1 MKVHQK
7 FILFLLSI
15 LFATCQVMAPLPDA
29 AISRSDYQ
37 DIVVFK
43 KNLCFY
49 TNLGSSST
57 RSEDSGSLSLESL
70 LDRDASETIVFKNF
84 QITQIPF
91 KCNDSEPNVALTS
104 ERLISIPAD
113 SLTIVRKYVI
123 ETVDTLT
130 GAIQLNVAAMIPET
144 DNFRTFG
151 GDSFSFLDKSTFRG
165 YVIYSELDGTYADV
179 YKYGHGPI
187 QGMRLIPADNITDSS
202 EMIYLSVPQIMET
215 KGGAEKDSQET
226 ILDPSYCIA
235 DRDNSNIDLGEEED
249 EDGSGHSITPPVSSG
264 GGGGGGGLIG
274 GQFTD
279 GRDDSS
285 DLDRFTYQIALYS
298 ADGGYTMGSG
308 QYSLGNVAICKAI
321 PSEDSFVFDRWTGD
335 FKNKAAEVVIT
346 VDKDIESTAYFANP
360 LEVVKRPCWD
370 KETGKANP
378 LVEMELAPTDKADKQ
393 ILGATFGMTRFSRT
407 RKHSGLDLYA
417 EPGTP
422 IYSMFDG
429 VVALPYVTEQ
439 PTKTDQEYP
448 ADYMGDKNN
457 AGNRIYIQSS
467 VNGEKIA
474 VGYWHLMEGT
484 PVAINPRTGRPFKVG
499 DTVYQGELIAYT
511 GITGNAY
518 NVPNPHLHLS
528 VKNGSGVFVDP
539 EDYINGKVS
548 ASQVNG
554 LRTVN
559 STDIKGINCDDEEK
573 ELTIYY

>member
-1 MKVHQK
+1 
-7 FILFLLSI
+7 
-15 LFATCQVMAPLPDA
+15 
-29 AISRSDYQ
+29 
-37 DIVVFK
+37 
-43 KNLCFY
+43 
-49 TNLGSSST
+49 
-57 RSEDSGSLSLESL
+57 
-70 LDRDASETIVFKNF
+70 
-84 QITQIPF
+84 
-91 KCNDSEPNVALTS
+91 
-104 ERLISIPAD
+104 
-113 SLTIVRKYVI
+113 
-123 ETVDTLT
+123 
-130 GAIQLNVAAMIPET
+130 
-144 DNFRTFG
+144 
-151 GDSFSFLDKSTFRG
+151 
-165 YVIYSELDGTYADV
+165 
-179 YKYGHGPI
+179 
-187 QGMRLIPADNITDSS
+187 
-202 EMIYLSVPQIMET
+202 
-215 KGGAEKDSQET
+215 
-226 ILDPSYCIA
+226 
-235 DRDNSNIDLGEEED
+235 
-249 EDGSGHSITPPVSSG
+249 
-264 GGGGGGGLIG
+264 
-274 GQFTD
+274 
-279 GRDDSS
+279 
-285 DLDRFTYQIALYS
+285 
-298 ADGGYTMGSG
+298 MGSG

-378 LVEMELAPTDKADKQ
+378 LVEMELAPTDKEDKQ

-439 PTKTDQEYP
+439 PTRNDNGEYP
-448 ADYMGDKNN
+448 LNYIGDDNP

-518 NVPNPHLHLS
+518 DVPNPHLHLS
-528 VKNGSGVFVDP
+528 VKNSSGVFVNP

-548 ASQVNG
+548 SSQVSG

-559 STDIKGINCDDEEK
+559 STEIKNINCDEEEK
-573 ELTIYY
+573 EITIYY